1 MKFRWS
7 ISTRTIILAWAAV
20 GVTAAASQVLLRYII
35 RNQGIALEETAM
47 RNLVL
52 SAENT
57 RDAVSAMNAGKAFDR
72 KTLLAGFRDASDFR
86 STQLYNT
93 IPVVAAWKVIQRV
106 ADKEGYTFRT
116 PSFNPRNPGNT
127 PTPEENQ
134 ILTELAHGTSPEYF
148 AVDSAK
154 NEIVYARPIKLGTDC
169 LECHGT
175 ATAANKNG
183 KDMVGFRMEGWHKG
197 ELHGAFVLHATLDHI
212 DKEVRA
218 GMTKSFLW
226 LAPIGVLLGLAAF
239 LVMRPVG
246 RALKTTVN
254 ALEHISKGN
263 LVHEFPKSV
272 GDDEVGDMTIAM
284 RSMSGEL
291 RKMIHGIAETVGVLL
306 ATSKELASDSNNVSS
321 GSSEVSEK
329 AHSVS
334 ASAEEMATSIQCI
347 ASNAE
352 QAATNLNSVSSSA
365 GEMTSVIG
373 EIANNSEKARVIT
386 SAATKQARTLAEQ
399 MGLLRQAALEIGK
412 VTESINEISAQTNL
426 LALNATIEA
435 ARAGT
440 AGKGFS
446 VVASEIKALAEQTRA
461 ATEDIKA
468 RVTSVQSFAG
478 TGLSGIEKISIV
490 IDEVTEIVSS
500 IAAAIEEQSTVTK
513 DISRNIAEASNGVR
527 DVSRQVAESS
537 VVTRGI
543 AVDISEMDKA
553 AGFMANGGRH
563 VESSAARLSGIAATL
578 KSSVQSFRIE

>member
-7 ISTRTIILAWAAV
+7 ISNRTVILAWVAV
-20 GVTAAASQVLLRYII
+20 AITAVASQILQRSII
-35 RNQGIALEETAM
+35 RNQGIALEENAM

-52 SAENT
+52 SAEKT

-72 KTLLAGFRDASDFR
+72 KALLAGFRNASDFR

-93 IPVVAAWKVIQRV
+93 IPVVAAWKIIQKV

-134 ILTELAHGTSPEYF
+134 ILTELAHGTASEYF
-148 AVDSAK
+148 AVDRAN
-154 NEIVYARPIKLGTDC
+154 NEIVYARPIKLGMDC

-175 ATAANKNG
+175 ATAANKDG
-183 KDMVGFRMEGWHKG
+183 KDMVGFRMEGWHAG
-197 ELHGAFVLHATLDHI
+197 ELHGAFVLHATLDHV
-212 DKEVRA
+212 DKEVQA

-226 LAPIGVLLGLAAF
+226 LTPIGLLLGFSAF

-246 RALKTTVN
+246 RALKITVN
-254 ALEHISKGN
+254 ALEDISKGN
-263 LVHEFPKSV
+263 LVYDFPKAV
-272 GDDEVGDMTIAM
+272 GNDEVGDMTVAM
-284 RSMSGEL
+284 GTMSGEL

-306 ATSKELASDSNNVSS
+306 STSTELTSDSNNVSS

-334 ASAEEMATSIQCI
+334 AAAEEMATNIQCI
-347 ASNAE
+347 VSSVE
-352 QAATNLNSVSSSA
+352 QAATNLTCVSSSA
-365 GEMTSVIG
+365 GEMTSTIG
-373 EIANNSEKARVIT
+373 EIARNSENARVIA
-386 SAATKQARTLAEQ
+386 SDATKQARTVTEQ
-399 MGLLRQAALEIGK
+399 IGFLRQAAQEIGK
-412 VTESINEISAQTNL
+412 VTETISEISAQTNL

-468 RVTSVQSFAG
+468 RVTSVQSLAA
-478 TGLSGIEKISIV
+478 TGVSGIRQIANV

-513 DISRNIAEASNGVR
+513 DISRNIAEASTGVR
-527 DVSRQVAESS
+527 DVSRQVTESS
-537 VVTRGI
+537 VVTRCI

-553 AGFMANGGRH
+553 AGLMANGGRH
-563 VESSAARLSGIAATL
+563 VESSAARLSSIAASL
-578 KSSVQSFRIE
+578 KSSVQSFRI